1 MCKNVAAHI
10 SVFWHIFFSKPTFSC
25 LKYLI
30 QCHGWTLVTTLWQF
44 RKKNIWQIVV
54 KQLFFKPKIDNIA
67 MLTSSVGQTF
77 NSSLVFF
84 FIYYQDVSFWKCRI
98 KLLTLIFF
106 FSFIIKM
113 IHSEHVENMLLTL
126 NTNIFSTIFL
136 RWWNDVGTNLR
147 VQFISWPLM
156 TWVDLI
162 NYYTYFA
169 PWPIPTWLSN
179 YMLLD
184 DKYYWLSP

>member
-1 MCKNVAAHI
+1 MLHI
-10 SVFWHIFFSKPTFSC
+10 SAYFDIFSKPTICC

-30 QCHGWTLVTTLWQF
+30 QRHVWTLVTTLWQF
-44 RKKNIWQIVV
+44 RKKNIWQIVI

-77 NSSLVFF
+77 NSSLG
-84 FIYYQDVSFWKCRI
+84 
-98 KLLTLIFF
+98 F

-113 IHSEHVENMLLTL
+113 FHSEHVENMLLTL

-147 VQFISWPLM
+147 VQFICRPLM

-184 DKYYWLSP
+184 DKYYWLSL

>member
-1 MCKNVAAHI
+1 MLHI
-10 SVFWHIFFSKPTFSC
+10 SAYFDIFSKPTFCC

-30 QCHGWTLVTTLWQF
+30 QRHVWTLVTTLGQF

-54 KQLFFKPKIDNIA
+54 KQVFFKPKIDNIA

-77 NSSLVFF
+77 NSSLGFF
-84 FIYYQDVSFWKCRI
+84 FIYYQDVSFWKYRI
-98 KLLTLIFF
+98 KLLTLNFVFIYYQGV
-106 FSFIIKM
+106 SFWKCRI
-113 IHSEHVENMLLTL
+113 MLLTL
-126 NTNIFSTIFL
+126 NTNILSTIFL
-136 RWWNDVGTNLR
+136 RSWWNDVGTNLR
-147 VQFISWPLM
+147 VQFICWPLM